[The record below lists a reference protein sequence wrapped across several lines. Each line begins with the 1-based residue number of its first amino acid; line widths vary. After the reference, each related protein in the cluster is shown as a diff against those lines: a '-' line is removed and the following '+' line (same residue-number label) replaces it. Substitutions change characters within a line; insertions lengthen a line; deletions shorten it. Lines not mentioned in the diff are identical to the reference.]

1 MELPNNQNKLTNY
14 IMCKNTIFLI
24 FTLMSTC
31 LIGQSTFSL
40 KDIQRQSSV
49 TYSLS
54 NNGTYRNMNVAI
66 NNRSSI
72 TKKAKVECGTIFK
85 NSNSSEQNL
94 VVLFY
99 DELSVN
105 AGYQKSAILV
115 TACMDA
121 AKRAPSSSSSWT
133 IDYDQG
139 IGRLIEYYH
148 SFRPM
153 IAALTG
159 PKHHETKEKQ
169 THFLQMAVWSYYK
182 CDKKHIVDFSAKY
195 MFDGDREAAEQY
207 VEVTYPLIELFIEQ
221 YKLVYR
227 D

>member
-72 TKKAKVECGTIFK
+72 TKKAKVECGTVFR

-105 AGYQKSAILV
+105 AGNQKSAVLV

-121 AKRAPSSSSSWT
+121 AKRAPSSSSRWT
-133 IDYDQG
+133 IGYDKG

-148 SFRPM
+148 SFRP
-153 IAALTG
+153 AVALLTG
-159 PKHHETKEKQ
+159 PEHHSTKEKQ
-169 THFLQMAVWSYYK
+169 INFLQMAVWTYYK
-182 CDKKHIVDFSAKY
+182 CDKSHIVDFSAKY
-195 MFDGDREAAEQY
+195 MFDGDKEAAEQY
-207 VEVTYPLIELFIEQ
+207 VEVTYPLIVVFIEN
-221 YKLVYR
+221 YKLRY
-227 D
+227 DE

>member
-72 TKKAKVECGTIFK
+72 TKKAKVECGTVFR

-105 AGYQKSAILV
+105 AGNQKSAVLV

-121 AKRAPSSSSSWT
+121 AKRAPSSSSRWT
-133 IDYDQG
+133 IDYNQG

-148 SFRPM
+148 SFRP
-153 IAALTG
+153 AVALLTG
-159 PKHHETKEKQ
+159 PEHHSTKEKQ
-169 THFLQMAVWSYYK
+169 INFLQMAVWTYYK
-182 CDKKHIVDFSAKY
+182 CDKSHIVDFSAKY
-195 MFDGDREAAEQY
+195 MFDGDKEAAEQY
-207 VEVTYPLIELFIEQ
+207 VEVTYPLIVVFIEN
-221 YKLVYR
+221 YKLRY
-227 D
+227 DE